1 MERYGAENGLSNVT
15 EHFSPLAAVAHVIV
29 VMSFLGQ
36 GTDRQI

>member
-1 MERYGAENGLSNVT
+1 MERYGAEKGPFNVT
-15 EHFSPLAAVAHVIV
+15 EHFSLLVAVVHVVV